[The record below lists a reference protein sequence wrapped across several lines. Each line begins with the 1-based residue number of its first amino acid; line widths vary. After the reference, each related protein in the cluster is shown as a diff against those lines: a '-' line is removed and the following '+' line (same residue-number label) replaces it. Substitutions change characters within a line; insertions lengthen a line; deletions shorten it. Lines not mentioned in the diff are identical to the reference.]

1 MTPLRLT
8 MSNLELLF
16 PDSRGGSDYG
26 PNDPGVH
33 HFTGKVISHLA
44 RECAQNAIDARPRVE
59 NAPAAILSFDLH
71 SIIADDIP
79 EFKGA
84 LKSSWHSARKR
95 WSPVPNEYSKLF
107 DDAEVHLGM
116 NRVPVLLVS
125 DRNTRGLEG
134 ANDESDVSS
143 SSWTRLVRSTGV
155 ANSELGAGGSFG
167 IGKMAPFACSTLK
180 TVFYQ
185 SFSKDGWAFQGV
197 CRLMTHKGVDDEK
210 RQHIGFIGQSV
221 PLQGKGYSVSR
232 PVLNHS
238 QSPAAFRA
246 FRDQDELGTDI
257 FIAGFTP
264 APGWVDELKVEL
276 AVNFFPAIADGIVE
290 FLVGGY
296 KIDKENIEKLLNGWR
311 VSPPESADADMKKA
325 ITSACWYFRAKKEK
339 PTTRRFSVLG
349 DVSLSIIAGRPEDI
363 KLFGEMPNKC
373 FMCRS
378 NRMLIRARGITSPM
392 PIVAYMICDDEEG
405 NELLRQMEP
414 PTHNDWEKDRDK
426 TQGQRAYKDLVEV
439 YAWLRSEVAKLAPE
453 PSKDIQA
460 LAEVADA
467 IKSVK
472 PGDEVGNGD
481 AKGSVLGD
489 LPVRKG
495 SPRSPFAPPPRA
507 VPGGGGKRTKVK
519 VEEPKNKKQVK
530 KRTKEI
536 PEFTVLHSE
545 SSFTYKGL
553 GIYDASVRCLEPL
566 PDSSVVGVRLF
577 AINFSNKLEEVSFE
591 VRSKSAKVR
600 DGVIYAQL
608 VGDMFRFTVATN
620 LHMLRLDAEVVVPD
634 TKKNS

>member
-1 MTPLRLT
+1 

-71 SIIADDIP
+71 SIVAGEIP

-84 LKSSWHSARKR
+84 LKSSWHSARNR
-95 WSPVPNEYSKLF
+95 WSSVPNEYTKLF
-107 DDAEVHLGM
+107 DDAEGHLGM
-116 NRVPVLLVS
+116 DRVPVLLVS

-185 SFSKDGWAFQGV
+185 SYSKDGWAFQGV

-210 RQHIGFIGQSV
+210 KQPIGFIGQSV
-221 PLQGKGYSVSR
+221 PQQGKGYSVSR
-232 PVLNHS
+232 PVLDYS

-246 FRDQDELGTDI
+246 FRNHDELGTDI
-257 FIAGFTP
+257 FIVGFTP
-264 APGWVDELKVEL
+264 VPGWVDELKVEL
-276 AVNFFPAIADGIVE
+276 AVNFFPALADGIVE

-296 KIDKENIEKLLNGWR
+296 KIDKNNIEKLLNGWR
-311 VSPPESADADMKKA
+311 VSPPDSADARMKKA
-325 ITSACWYFRAKKEK
+325 ITAACWYFKAKNVK
-339 PTTRRFSVLG
+339 PLKRRFDVLG
-349 DVSLSIIAGRPEDI
+349 IVSLGIISGTPEEI
-363 KLFGEMPNKC
+363 KRFGVMPDRC

-378 NRMLIRARGITSPM
+378 NRMLIRQPKVSSQI
-392 PIVAYMICDDEEG
+392 PIVAYLICDDKDG

-414 PTHNDWEKDRDK
+414 PTHSDWEEERDK
-426 TQGQRAYKDLVEV
+426 SPGKVAYKDLQKV
-439 YAWLRSEVAKLAPE
+439 YSWLRDEVAKLAPE
-453 PSKDIQA
+453 PSKYTQA
-460 LAEVADA
+460 LVEVADA

-472 PGDEVGNGD
+472 PGEEAGD
-481 AKGSVLGD
+481 GDSKGSVLGD

-495 SPRSPFAPPPRA
+495 LPRSPFAPPPR
-507 VPGGGGKRTKVK
+507 VVSGGGDRSKKVK
-519 VEEPKNKKQVK
+519 NKGKGKKPKKK
-530 KRTKEI
+530 TKPEKL
-536 PEFTVLHSE
+536 PEFTVLRSDNT
-545 SSFTYKGL
+545 FTYRGK
-553 GIYDASVRCLEPL
+553 GIYDVIASCTDPL
-566 PDSSVVGVRLF
+566 PEGSVPGVRLY
-577 AINFSNKLEEVSFE
+577 AINFSNKLEEIAFE
-591 VRSKSAKVR
+591 VRDKGAKVR
-600 DGVIYAQL
+600 DGVIY
-608 VGDMFRFTVATN
+608 VVPDNGVFRFTVATKV
-620 LHMLRLDAEVVVPD
+620 HMLRLDAEVVLPVA
-634 TKKNS
+634 KKSS

>member
-1 MTPLRLT
+1 

-71 SIIADDIP
+71 SIIAGDIP

-107 DDAEVHLGM
+107 DDAEAHFGM
-116 NRVPVLLVS
+116 DRVPVLLVS

-134 ANDESDVSS
+134 ANDESEVSS

-197 CRLMTHKGVDDEK
+197 CRLMTHKGVDDENK
-210 RQHIGFIGQSV
+210 QPIGFIGQSV

-232 PVLNHS
+232 PVLDHS

-257 FIAGFTP
+257 FIVGFMP

-311 VSPPESADADMKKA
+311 VSPPDSADARMKKA
-325 ITSACWYFRAKKEK
+325 ITAACWYFRAKNVK
-339 PTTRRFSVLG
+339 PLTRRFDVLG
-349 DVSLSIIAGRPEDI
+349 IVSLGIISGTPDEI
-363 KLFGEMPNKC
+363 KCFGVMPDKC

-378 NRMLIRARGITSPM
+378 NRMLIRQPKVSSQI
-392 PIVAYMICDDEEG
+392 PIVAYLICDDKEG

-414 PTHNDWEKDRDK
+414 PTHNDWEEDRDK
-426 TQGQRAYKDLVEV
+426 TPGKAAYKDLQKV
-439 YAWLRSEVAKLAPE
+439 YLWLRDEVAKLAPE
-453 PSKDIQA
+453 PSKYSQA
-460 LAEVADA
+460 LVEVADA

-472 PGDEVGNGD
+472 PGEEAGEGD
-481 AKGSVLGD
+481 SKGSVLGD

-495 SPRSPFAPPPRA
+495 LPRSPFAPPPR
-507 VPGGGGKRTKVK
+507 VIPGGNDRRNKSKSKGKGVK
-519 VEEPKNKKQVK
+519 PKKKK
-530 KRTKEI
+530 KTEKL
-536 PEFTVLHSE
+536 PEFTVLPSE
-545 SSFTYKGL
+545 NTFIYRGQ
-553 GIYDASVRCLEPL
+553 GIYDVVADCTDELLEGSIP
-566 PDSSVVGVRLF
+566 GVRLY
-577 AINFSNKLEEVSFE
+577 AINFSNKLEEIAFE
-591 VRSKSAKVR
+591 VRDKGAKVR
-600 DGVIYAQL
+600 DGVIY
-608 VGDMFRFTVATN
+608 VNPDDGVFRFTVATN
-620 LHMLRLDAEVVVPD
+620 VHMLRLDAEVVLPVA
-634 TKKNS
+634 KKSS

>member
-1 MTPLRLT
+1 MP
-8 MSNLELLF
+8 NLELLF

-44 RECAQNAIDARPRVE
+44 RECAQNAIDARPKVD
-59 NAPAAILSFDLH
+59 NTPPAILSFDLQ
-71 SIIADDIP
+71 SLSASAIP
-79 EFKGA
+79 EFQESLA
-84 LKSSWHSARKR
+84 LSWHSARKR
-95 WSPVPNEYSKLF
+95 WSSVPNEYTKLF
-107 DDAEVHLGM
+107 DDAELHLCM
-116 NRVPVLLVS
+116 DDVPVLLVS

-134 ANDESDVSS
+134 ADDESDESA

-155 ANSELGAGGSFG
+155 ANSELGSGGSFG
-167 IGKMAPFACSTLK
+167 IGKMAPFACSTVK

-185 SFSKDGWAFQGV
+185 SVSKDGWAFQGV
-197 CRLMTHKGVDDEK
+197 CRLMTHKGNDNEK
-210 RQHIGFIGQSV
+210 KQPIGFVGKSV
-221 PLQGKGYSVSR
+221 LQVGRGYSVSR
-232 PVLNHS
+232 PVLDRS
-238 QSPAAFRA
+238 ESPAAFSQ
-246 FRDQDELGTDI
+246 FRKQNEKGTDI
-257 FIAGFTP
+257 FIIGFSP
-264 APGWVDELKVEL
+264 ASGWVDELKVEL
-276 AVNFFPAIADGIVE
+276 ALNFFPAIADGVVE
-290 FLVGGY
+290 FLVHGDR
-296 KIDKENIEKLLNGWR
+296 IDKSNIKELLDGWR

-325 ITSACWYFRAKKEK
+325 ITSACWYFRAKEQK

-495 SPRSPFAPPPRA
+495 APRSPFAPPPRA
-507 VPGGGGKRTKVK
+507 VPGGGGKRPKVK
-519 VEEPKNKKQVK
+519 VKDPKNKKQVK

-577 AINFSNKLEEVSFE
+577 AINFSNKLEEVSFK
-591 VRSKSAKVR
+591 VLSKGAKVR